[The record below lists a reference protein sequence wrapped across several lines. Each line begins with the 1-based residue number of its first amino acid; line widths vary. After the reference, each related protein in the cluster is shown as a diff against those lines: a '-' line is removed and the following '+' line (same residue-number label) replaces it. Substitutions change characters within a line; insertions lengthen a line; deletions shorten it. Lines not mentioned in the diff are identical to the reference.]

1 MVKCYH
7 KDTTKIRTI
16 KLVQEI
22 IVRRG
27 VDFTPQYASPHAIRP
42 TDEAMPIAQMAK
54 KNGFR
59 AAVRNV
65 LRLL

>member
-54 KNGFR
+54 
-59 AAVRNV
+59 
-65 LRLL
+65 